1 MWRTF
6 NNGRM
11 FASLAILSL
20 FRTVALPVQ
29 VPLTTGRKSQ
39 FFIAK
44 IDQFQNSASEGTF
57 CRLARETRETISDS
71 AECYAGLSV
80 RFESSAA
87 LCNLL
92 VQDPKITYNIITVC
106 QVGLMRLLA
115 WGDLM
120 MITVSQD
127 GQGYG
132 GVLRWISF
140 ILNSLICWT
149 SKRDNFIFLTPTF
162 VTWYFCFSCKV
173 YNMIP

>member
-1 MWRTF
+1 MPPFDVFCDVLMDRHTAAWF
-6 NNGRM
+6 LFVLCMAHLCDAPLINNGRM
-11 FASLAILSL
+11 FASLAMLSL

-87 LCNLL
+87 F
-92 VQDPKITYNIITVC
+92 
-106 QVGLMRLLA
+106 M
-115 WGDLM
+115 
-120 MITVSQD
+120 
-127 GQGYG
+127 
-132 GVLRWISF
+132 
-140 ILNSLICWT
+140 
-149 SKRDNFIFLTPTF
+149 
-162 VTWYFCFSCKV
+162 
-173 YNMIP
+173 